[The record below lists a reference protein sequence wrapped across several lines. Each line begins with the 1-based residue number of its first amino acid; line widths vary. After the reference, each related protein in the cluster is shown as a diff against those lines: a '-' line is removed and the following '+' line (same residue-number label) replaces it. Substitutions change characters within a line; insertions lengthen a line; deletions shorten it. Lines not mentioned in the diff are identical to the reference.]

1 MIHLKTEKEIE
12 IMRKGGEIL
21 KKVCSDL
28 FPFVKAGMTT
38 LEVDEQVQ
46 RLIKEY
52 GGEISFNK
60 VPNYFWATCITLND
74 QVVHTPPSKR
84 VIKEGDVMTID
95 IGVFYKG
102 YHVDYSDTFIVGDV
116 KDKEIQAFLD
126 TGKNALKKAI
136 EKVQVG
142 NYLGEVSQVIEEEVE
157 SKGYYVMSELTGHGV
172 GKELHEDPLIP
183 GYVDKPIKKTHKIE
197 KGMVLAIEVIY
208 STGTTEIIPEK
219 GDDWSLV
226 TDDGSLSA
234 CFEHTVAVY
243 KNRPFI
249 LT

>member
-1 MIHLKTEKEIE
+1 MIEYKTEEE
-12 IMRKGGEIL
+12 IMIMKKGGEIL
-21 KKVCSDL
+21 KKVCREL
-28 FPFVKAGMTT
+28 FPFVKVGMTT
-38 LEVDEQVQ
+38 NEVDQEAQ
-46 RLIKEY
+46 RLIHMH

-60 VPNYFWATCITLND
+60 VPKYHWATCITLND

-84 VIKEGDVMTID
+84 VIKDGDVITID

-102 YHVDYSDTFIVGDV
+102 FHVDYSDTFIIGENHDP
-116 KDKEIQAFLD
+116 EISAFLQ
-126 TGKNALKKAI
+126 TGKDALKKAI
-136 EKVQVG
+136 AKVQAG
-142 NYLGEVSQVIEEEVE
+142 NYLGEVSEVIEKEVE
-157 SKGYYVMSELTGHGV
+157 GKGFYVMTDLTGHGV
-172 GKELHEDPLIP
+172 GRELHEDPLIP
-183 GYVDKPIKKTHKIE
+183 GYVDKPIKKTKEIE
-197 KGMVLAIEVIY
+197 NGMVLAIEVIY
-208 STGTTEIIPEK
+208 STGTSEIMPEE